1 MRMVRWPAP
10 ALVIVTLLCSAG
22 GVRAQGLAGRLSIAL
37 QAGTQAELAGDAVS
51 AAQGTLL
58 GRPATLDS
66 ASYGD
71 LYGPGPRVA
80 ASLAYGIAARVELT
94 LRGSLYAP
102 RAAPVESRQVRGRAA
117 APLLRGGRRRE
128 RHVRQPASARVRP
141 RARSTLHDQPP
152 EPVQVLRRPRGRPGA
167 HGRSAGGVAG
177 AGGRR
182 GGAAPAVR
190 SGAHRARARRG
201 PRLHLRRQLEGLS
214 RPGERRPLAA
224 ASAGGHGPPGV
235 RLLRAGEQPLERTG
249 AGDAGPASLRRGW
262 STGAAGGSARAP
274 RRTFARH

>member
-102 RAAPVESRQVRGRAA
+102 RAAPVDLGRFAGG
-117 APLLRGGRRRE
+117 PLLLCFE
-128 RHVRQPASARVRP
+128 
-141 RARSTLHDQPP
+141 
-152 EPVQVLRRPRGRPGA
+152 E
-167 HGRSAGGVAG
+167 AGGASDTCGNPRLREYGLELDLRYTINPQSRFKSYVALAGGLEHTAARLVALQAPEAG
-177 AGGRR
+177 AGVLHL
-182 GGAAPAVR
+182 PF
-190 SGAHRARARRG
+190 ARARTEPVLGVDLGFTYDVSSRVFLG
-201 PRLHLRRQLEGLS
+201 LES
-214 RPGERRPLAA
+214 
-224 ASAGGHGPPGV
+224 GV
-235 RLLRAGEQPLERTG
+235 RWRPRPQADTALPEFGSFEQGSSRWSAPVLATLGLRL
-249 AGDAGPASLRRGW
+249 
-262 STGAAGGSARAP
+262 
-274 RRTFARH
+274 